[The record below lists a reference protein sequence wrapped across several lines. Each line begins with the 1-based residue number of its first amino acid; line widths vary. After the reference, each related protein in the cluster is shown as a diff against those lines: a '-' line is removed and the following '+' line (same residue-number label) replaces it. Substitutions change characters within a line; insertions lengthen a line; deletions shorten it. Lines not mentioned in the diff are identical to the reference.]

1 MKDTRG
7 LEHGVVLMNHSPH
20 IHSRDMH
27 GECQA
32 WHFNWIQEGCG
43 RVLEMTFDVKWEKEA
58 WTLVN
63 IVTAYPPHENV
74 WRRLSVTLCV
84 ASTSMRARTRPICT
98 HGMNK
103 RCCGGC
109 IIVWCAGAEGGEASM
124 SLTVKWVDD
133 GSKAS
138 RSSSVTW
145 PDPAFIFLSGT
156 STKHFTNI
164 AKWS

>member
-32 WHFNWIQEGCG
+32 WHFTWIQERRG

-63 IVTAYPPHENV
+63 IVTAYPPDGNV

-109 IIVWCAGAEGGEASM
+109 IIVCVLEPRVGRRLCRWQSNGLMMVQRHHWALRSRD
-124 SLTVKWVDD
+124 LTQHSFFCREQVQ
-133 GSKAS
+133 
-138 RSSSVTW
+138 
-145 PDPAFIFLSGT
+145 
-156 STKHFTNI
+156 STLQT
-164 AKWS
+164 